1 MKYLSIFLFIIV
13 LISCDSEQEVA
24 KNFRTDFSQPEKEIL
39 SASRKIIKDCYFGTL
54 INIDQNGQPRA
65 RAMEVFAPE
74 NDFTIWMATNP
85 KSRKVNQILQNSKAT
100 MHYFDKNNLGYVS
113 LMGNAFIIND
123 NAIKA
128 EKWKDGWE
136 QFYQNREEDYL
147 LIKFVPENLELISI
161 PNGFTGDDNTWQPH
175 RVILRN

>member
-1 MKYLSIFLFIIV
+1 MKYLSILLVIFVLF
-13 LISCDSEQEVA
+13 SCDSEQEVS
-24 KNFRTDFSQPEKEIL
+24 KVFRANFSQPEKEIL
-39 SASRKIIKDCYFGTL
+39 TASRKIIKDCYFGTL

-85 KSRKVNQILQNSKAT
+85 KSRKVAQIKNNSQVT

-113 LMGNAFIIND
+113 LMGNAFIVND

-128 EKWKDGWE
+128 EKWKEGWE
-136 QFYQNREEDYL
+136 QFYQNQEEAYL
-147 LIKFVPENLELISI
+147 LIKFIPETLELISI
-161 PNGFTGDDNTWQPH
+161 PNGFTGDVATWQPH
-175 RVILRN
+175 KLVLRK